1 MTTLY
6 VLIGLP
12 ASGKTTWARQSFSSL
27 HAAVVCSDDIR
38 RDFQADGRDT
48 LNTDL
53 VFVEME
59 RRARSLLQAGQSVML
74 DATHFSRKYR
84 RYAVQL
90 ASETRAH
97 RVAIWFDLP
106 LSVCLERNARRAEGR
121 CGEVAGPFFPPSED
135 DVRDIAE
142 LFQRP
147 GSDEFDEVVRMG
159 SWSVAGRAW

>member
-12 ASGKTTWARQSFSSL
+12 ASGKTTWARRNFRSL
-27 HAAVVCSDDIR
+27 HAVVVCSDDIR

-53 VFVEME
+53 VFAEME

-74 DATHFSRKYR
+74 DATHFSRTYR

-90 ASETRAH
+90 ASDTRAH
-97 RVAIWFDLP
+97 RVAVWFELP
-106 LSVCLERNARRAEGR
+106 LSVCLERNARRGQGT
-121 CGEVAGPFFPPSED
+121 CGEVRGPFFPPSEHD
-135 DVRDIAE
+135 MRDIADQ
-142 LFQRP
+142 FQPP
-147 GSDEFDEVVRMG
+147 GSDEFDEVVRVG
-159 SWSVAGRAW
+159 S

>member
-12 ASGKTTWARQSFSSL
+12 ASGKTTWARQNFSGL

-53 VFVEME
+53 VFAEME
-59 RRARSLLQAGQSVML
+59 RRARSMLQAGHPVML
-74 DATHFSRKYR
+74 DATHFSRTYR
-84 RYAVQL
+84 RYAIQL
-90 ASETRAH
+90 AGELHAR

-106 LSVCLERNARRAEGR
+106 LSVCLERNARRGDGR
-121 CGEVAGPFFPPSED
+121 CGEVDGPFFPPSEHD
-135 DVRDIAE
+135 LRDIADM
-142 LFQRP
+142 FQPP
-147 GSDEFDEVVRMG
+147 GSDEFDEVVRIG
-159 SWSVAGRAW
+159 S